1 MSECSLTSQL
11 ELVKADITA
20 YRQLERYHYR
30 DGALGPY
37 CAIYALL
44 ERCLRRQ
51 KTGAAAGVVVYAPA
65 PLNSAARD
73 AATGGYFAGHSKA
86 EKLARLNACVRR
98 ISRVIIE
105 PRYRGL
111 GLAAR
116 LVRDTLPLVGA
127 AMIETSASMGHVHPL
142 FERAGMRP
150 FTPMPD
156 AARNRLRQT
165 LREAGIDQSLWI
177 DPTAVQ
183 GRLESLSDTQREPTD
198 KAMRLFLNRFGRKR
212 AMPAGLER
220 TRFILNRLGQSPM
233 YYAWLNPDRPISGLQ
248 LEPGKNNQPKLAFS

>member
-1 MSECSLTSQL
+1 MIKCSITSQL

-20 YRQLERYHYR
+20 YRALERYHYR

-37 CAIYALL
+37 CAIYALA
-44 ERCLRRQ
+44 ERSLRRHT
-51 KTGAAAGVVVYAPA
+51 TGAAAGVIVYAPP

-73 AATGGYFAGHSKA
+73 AATGGCFAGLSKA

-116 LVRDTLPLVGA
+116 LVRDTLPLAGTALVEA
-127 AMIETSASMGHVHPL
+127 SASMGHWHPF
-142 FERAGMRP
+142 FERAGMRAYVP
-150 FTPMPD
+150 GPD
-156 AARNRLRQT
+156 AARERLKT
-165 LREAGIDQSLWI
+165 ALLGAGIDAALWI
-177 DPTAVQ
+177 DPAAVQ
-183 GRLESLSDTQREPTD
+183 ARLETLTESQCESVE
-198 KAMRLFLNRFGRKR
+198 KAMRLFLNRFGRRR

-220 TRFILNRLGQSPM
+220 TAFILNRLGRPPI
-233 YYAWLNPDRPISGLQ
+233 YYAWVNPDRPATGLR
-248 LEPGKNNQPKLAFS
+248 LA